1 MTTFLSIFLD
11 ASPASGGQSPSMMP
25 TLLMFV
31 ALGVIMYVFMIRPQQ
46 KKQKEERKFR
56 DALTVGQDVVT
67 IGGVHG
73 SIKSIEDNIIVLHVA
88 TGVDIRIEKA
98 AINPTASQT
107 VQK

>member
-1 MTTFLSIFLD
+1 MEILFLQAAQAQGFNYPSI
-11 ASPASGGQSPSMMP
+11 
-25 TLLMFV
+25 LMIIAIV
-31 ALGVIMYVFMIRPQQ
+31 VIFWLFMIRPQQ

-73 SIKSIEDNIIVLHVA
+73 SIKSIEDNIVVLHVA